1 MTIAKIKRKKNAEF
15 GCSLKLT
22 VKKNQIL
29 IRYQMSAIIISVP
42 YFFVLKSILSNFGP
56 VYLAFDTLE
65 KRQHSL

>member
-1 MTIAKIKRKKNAEF
+1 MFLEVDN
-15 GCSLKLT
+15 
-22 VKKNQIL
+22 NQIL
-29 IRYQMSAIIISVP
+29 IRYQMSAIINSVP